1 MFKKILIANRGEIAC
16 RIMRTA
22 QQMGIHCIAVYST
35 IDENALH
42 VQMADE
48 AHLLG
53 DAPSADSYLCGDKII
68 AIAQKTGAEAIHPG
82 YGFLSENAGF
92 AAACEKA
99 KITFIG
105 PTPAAILAMGS
116 KSKAKEIMT
125 KAKVPCTPGYHG
137 EKQDADFLLQE
148 AKKIGFPVLIKA
160 ALGGGGKGMRRVDDA
175 KQFKE
180 ALEGAQREALSSFG
194 DNRVLLE
201 KYVLNPRHIEIQ
213 VMADNHNNAI
223 YLFERDCSIQRRH
236 QKIIEEA
243 PGLGI
248 ADSLRHKMGDTAVT
262 AAKAIGYRGAGTIEF
277 LLDDQGQFYFMEMN
291 TRLQV
296 EHPVTEM
303 ITGFDLVA
311 WQLHIAYGEPLAYQ
325 QKDLKLQ
332 GHAIEVRLYAED
344 ANNDFLPATGTIHYL
359 SWPVLSKNVRIDSGI
374 QEKDSISSYYDPMMA
389 KLIVHGATRNDAIN
403 ELKLALHQLH
413 IIGVKNNRSFLQ
425 KLIALDDFVTGKVST
440 HFIEDHA
447 AALKAIAHTDI
458 NPILCAA
465 ALHLILSPS
474 GNIVDNADVFS
485 PWYENDG
492 FRLQLPY
499 QRCLHFKYEDENVAV
514 TVIYHNTSSYT
525 LQIKDKAYAINIHT
539 INENASH
546 DEYCAFESKRCHPRR
561 SRGSSFNSSFKASL
575 LDPRP
580 SVEDDN
586 VSELRFTINDSIQTM
601 QVIQCQQQLWIICDG
616 IEYTLQSIELLR
628 TDSVEH
634 EQRGHLT
641 APMPGAIVTVHVKAG
656 DKVQKDD
663 CLVVMEAMKMEHSI
677 YAPRAGVVRE
687 VFYAAGDRVAEG
699 AELLAFD

>member
-82 YGFLSENAGF
+82 YGFLSENADF
-92 AAACEKA
+92 AVACEKA

-137 EKQDADFLLQE
+137 EKQDAAFLLQE

-160 ALGGGGKGMRRVDDA
+160 TLGGGGKGMRRVDDA

-180 ALEGAQREALSSFG
+180 ALESAQREALSSFG

-248 ADSLRHKMGDTAVT
+248 ADNLRHKMGDTAVT

-277 LLDDQGQFYFMEMN
+277 LLDDQDQFYFMEMN

-303 ITGFDLVA
+303 ITGFDLVS
-311 WQLHIAYGEPLAYQ
+311 WQLHIAYGKVLPYQ
-325 QKDLKLQ
+325 QQDLKLQ

-344 ANNDFLPATGTIHYL
+344 AKNDFLPATGTIHYL
-359 SWPVLSKNVRIDSGI
+359 SWPPLSKNVRIDSGI

-403 ELKLALHQLH
+403 KLKHALQQLH

-425 KLIALDDFVTGKVST
+425 KLIALDDFVTGKVNT

-447 AALKAIAHTDI
+447 TTLKAVEDAD
-458 NPILCAA
+458 NGPFLCAA
-465 ALHLILSPS
+465 ALHLILDSS
-474 GNIVDNADVFS
+474 KNTAGSEDIFS
-485 PWYENDG
+485 PWTENDG

-499 QRCLHFKYEDENVAV
+499 QRCLHFKHEDESYAV
-514 TVIYHNTSSYT
+514 TVIYHSTSNYT
-525 LQIKDKAYAINIHT
+525 LKIKDKTYSIQLQ
-539 INENASH
+539 E
-546 DEYCAFESKRCHPRR
+546 KV
-561 SRGSSFNSSFKASL
+561 GNS
-575 LDPRP
+575 
-580 SVEDDN
+580 
-586 VSELRFTINDSIQTM
+586 LRFTFNDSIQTM
-601 QVIQCQQQLWIICDG
+601 QVIQYQQQLWIISDDV
-616 IEYTLQSIELLR
+616 EYTLQKIEPLR
-628 TDSVEH
+628 TDYVEH

-641 APMPGAIVTVHVKAG
+641 APMPGAIVAIHVKAG

-677 YAPRAGVVRE
+677 YAPEAGVVRE

>member
-22 QQMGIHCIAVYST
+22 QKMGIHCIAVYST
-35 IDENALH
+35 IDDNALH

-53 DAPSADSYLCGDKII
+53 DAPSVDSYLCGDKII
-68 AIAQKTGAEAIHPG
+68 AIAKKYGAEAIHPG
-82 YGFLSENAGF
+82 YGFLSENANF
-92 AAACEKA
+92 AAACEKE
-99 KITFIG
+99 KIIFIG

-116 KSKAKEIMT
+116 KSNAKEIMT

-160 ALGGGGKGMRRVDDA
+160 TMGGGGKGMRRVDDA

-180 ALEGAQREALSSFG
+180 ALESAQREALSSFG
-194 DNRVLLE
+194 DKNVLLE

-213 VMADNHNNAI
+213 IMADNHNNAL
-223 YLFERDCSIQRRH
+223 YLFERDCSLQRRH

-248 ADSLRHKMGDTAVT
+248 SDSLRRKMGDTAVT

-303 ITGFDLVA
+303 ITGFDLVS

-325 QKDLKLQ
+325 QQDLKLQ

-344 ANNDFLPATGTIHYL
+344 AENDFLPATGTIHYL
-359 SWPVLSKNVRIDSGI
+359 SWPETNKNVRVDSGI

-389 KLIVHGATRNDAIN
+389 KLIVHGDTRHDAIN
-403 ELKLALHQLH
+403 ELENALKQLH
-413 IIGVKNNRSFLQ
+413 IIGVKNNRGFLR
-425 KLIALDDFVTGKVST
+425 KLIAVDDFIDGKINT
-440 HFIEDHA
+440 NFIEEHA
-447 AALKAIAHTDI
+447 VALKMAANTDI

-465 ALHLILSPS
+465 ALHLVLTPS
-474 GNIVDNADVFS
+474 ENTLHSADVFS
-485 PWYENDG
+485 PWHENDG

-499 QRCLHFKYEDENVAV
+499 QRCLHFKYEDANYAV
-514 TVIYHNTSSYT
+514 TVIYHSASEYEQKYVNSHNVGADPRVCPNIGRTYT
-525 LQIKDKAYAINIHT
+525 LQIKDKTYAVNIHEKT
-539 INENASH
+539 GHSL
-546 DEYCAFESKRCHPRR
+546 
-561 SRGSSFNSSFKASL
+561 SFTL
-575 LDPRP
+575 
-580 SVEDDN
+580 
-586 VSELRFTINDSIQTM
+586 NDSVQTM
-601 QVIQCQQQLWIICDG
+601 QIIAHQQQLWIICDG
-616 IEYTLQSIELLR
+616 IEYALQTIEPLQA
-628 TDSVEH
+628 TNVEH

-641 APMPGAIVTVHVKAG
+641 APMPGAIVAVHVKAG

-663 CLVVMEAMKMEHSI
+663 CLIVMEAMKMEHSI
-677 YAPRAGVVRE
+677 YAPQAGVVRE
-687 VFYAAGDRVAEG
+687 VFYAAGDRVDEG

>member
-16 RIMRTA
+16 RVMRTA

-82 YGFLSENAGF
+82 YGFLSENASF

-116 KSKAKEIMT
+116 KSEAKNIMT
-125 KAKVPCTPGYHG
+125 KAQVPCTPGYHG
-137 EKQDADFLLQE
+137 ERQDADFLLQE

-180 ALEGAQREALSSFG
+180 ALESAQREASSSFG

-213 VMADNHNNAI
+213 IMADNHNNAI
-223 YLFERDCSIQRRH
+223 YLFERDCSVQRRH

-248 ADSLRHKMGDTAVT
+248 SDSLRRKMGDTAVT

-277 LLDDQGQFYFMEMN
+277 LLDDQEQFYFMEMN

-311 WQLHIAYGEPLAYQ
+311 WQLHIAYGEPLTYQ
-325 QKDLKLQ
+325 QKDLKLH

-344 ANNDFLPATGTIHYL
+344 ANNDFLPATGIIHYL
-359 SWPVLSKNVRIDSGI
+359 SWPALSKNVRIDSGI

-389 KLIVHGATRNDAIN
+389 KLIVHGATRNETIN

-425 KLIALDDFVTGKVST
+425 KLIALSDFETGKVNT
-440 HFIEDHA
+440 HFIENHA
-447 AALKAIAHTDI
+447 ATLKTVVNTNSD
-458 NPILCAA
+458 PVLCAA
-465 ALHLILSPS
+465 ALHLALTPPENTVGS
-474 GNIVDNADVFS
+474 ADSFS
-485 PWYENDG
+485 PWHENDG

-499 QRCLHFKYEDENVAV
+499 QRCLHFKYEDEIYAV
-514 TVIYHNTSSYT
+514 TMIYHNVGAGPRARPNKGNHRELPLRLDLQSVLTYT
-525 LQIKDKAYAINIHT
+525 LQIKDKTYFIQLQEKT
-539 INENASH
+539 DYS
-546 DEYCAFESKRCHPRR
+546 
-561 SRGSSFNSSFKASL
+561 
-575 LDPRP
+575 
-580 SVEDDN
+580 
-586 VSELRFTINDSIQTM
+586 LRFSMNNRIQTM
-601 QVIQCQQQLWIICDG
+601 QIIQCQQQLWVICDG
-616 IEYTLQSIELLR
+616 IEYTLQNIEQLH
-628 TDSVEH
+628 TTNVAH
-634 EQRGHLT
+634 EQQGHLT

-663 CLVVMEAMKMEHSI
+663 CLVVIEAMKMEHSI
-677 YAPRAGVVRE
+677 YAPCEGVVRE
-687 VFYAAGDRVAEG
+687 VFYAAGDRVDEG

>member
-22 QQMGIHCIAVYST
+22 QRMGIHCIAVYST

-53 DAPSADSYLCGDKII
+53 DAPSVNSYLCGDKII
-68 AIAQKTGAEAIHPG
+68 TIAKKTGAEAIHPG
-82 YGFLSENAGF
+82 YGFLSENADF
-92 AAACEKA
+92 ADSCEKA
-99 KITFIG
+99 KIVFIG
-105 PTPAAILAMGS
+105 PPPAAILAMGS

-137 EKQDADFLLQE
+137 DKQDADFLLEE

-160 ALGGGGKGMRRVDDA
+160 TMGGGGKGMRRVDNA

-180 ALEGAQREALSSFG
+180 ALESAQREALSSFS

-213 VMADNHNNAI
+213 VMADNHNNAV

-243 PGLGI
+243 PGLNI
-248 ADSLRHKMGDTAVT
+248 SDSLRHKMGDTAVT
-262 AAKAIGYRGAGTIEF
+262 AAKAIGYKGAGTIEF
-277 LLDDQGQFYFMEMN
+277 LLDSNDQFYFMEMN

-311 WQLHIAYGEPLAYQ
+311 WQLHIAYGEALGYQ
-325 QKDLKLQ
+325 QKDLDWQ

-344 ANNDFLPATGTIHYL
+344 AQNDFLPATGTIHYL
-359 SWPVLSKNVRIDSGI
+359 SWPASNKNVRIDSGI
-374 QEKDSISSYYDPMMA
+374 REKDTISSYYDPMMA
-389 KLIVHGATRNDAIN
+389 KLIVRGDTRVAAIN
-403 ELKLALHQLH
+403 ELNNALKQLH

-425 KLIALDDFVTGKVST
+425 KLISLKGFVEGKIST
-440 HFIEDHA
+440 HFIEEHA
-447 AALKAIAHTDI
+447 AELKIATYTDI
-458 NPILCAA
+458 TPVLCAA
-465 ALHLILSPS
+465 ALQLTLTPAENTLDS
-474 GNIVDNADVFS
+474 ADIFS
-485 PWYENDG
+485 PWHENDG

-499 QRCLHFKYEDENVAV
+499 QRCLHFKYEDENYAV
-514 TVIYHNTSSYT
+514 TVIYHPASRYEHGICRNHEIRTLSSST
-525 LQIKDKAYAINIHT
+525 
-539 INENASH
+539 EG
-546 DEYCAFESKRCHPRR
+546 
-561 SRGSSFNSSFKASL
+561 RGSSENTLKL
-575 LDPRP
+575 ELKLDPQP
-580 SVEDDN
+580 SVEDDKT
-586 VSELRFTINDSIQTM
+586 SELYFILNGNVENMQIIQH
-601 QVIQCQQQLWIICDG
+601 QQQLWIIHDG
-616 IEYTLQSIELLR
+616 REYALQTIEQLHTNNTEQ
-628 TDSVEH
+628 

-641 APMPGAIVTVHVKAG
+641 APMPGAIVAVHVKAG
-656 DKVQKDD
+656 DSVQKND

-677 YAPRAGVVRE
+677 YAPQAGVVRE

>member
-35 IDENALH
+35 IDEDALH
-42 VQMADE
+42 VQIADE

-53 DAPSADSYLCGDKII
+53 DAPSINSYLCAAKII

-82 YGFLSENAGF
+82 YGFLSENADF
-92 AAACEKA
+92 AVACEKA
-99 KITFIG
+99 NIIFIG

-125 KAKVPCTPGYHG
+125 KAVVPCTPGYHG
-137 EKQDADFLLQE
+137 EKQDTDFLLQE

-160 ALGGGGKGMRRVDDA
+160 AMGGGGKGMRRVDEA

-180 ALEGAQREALSSFG
+180 SLESAQREALSSFG

-201 KYVLNPRHIEIQ
+201 KYILNPRHIEIQ
-213 VMADNHNNAI
+213 VMADNHNDAI

-248 ADSLRHKMGDTAVT
+248 SNNLRHKMGDTAVT

-311 WQLHIAYGEPLAYQ
+311 WQLRIAYGEPLAYQ
-325 QKDLKLQ
+325 QQDLKLQ

-344 ANNDFLPATGTIHYL
+344 ASNDFLPATGTIHYL

-374 QEKDSISSYYDPMMA
+374 QEKDSISSYYDPMVA
-389 KLIVHGATRNDAIN
+389 KLIVHGATRNDAIS
-403 ELKLALHQLH
+403 ELKNALRQLH

-425 KLIALDDFVTGKVST
+425 QLISLDDFVNGKVNTS
-440 HFIEDHA
+440 FIEDHV
-447 AALKAIAHTDI
+447 AALKTVDNTDI
-458 NPILCAA
+458 DPILCAA
-465 ALHLILSPS
+465 ALHVVLKPLE
-474 GNIVDNADVFS
+474 NIGDNADVFS
-485 PWYENDG
+485 PWAENDG

-499 QRCLHFKYEDENVAV
+499 QRCLHFKYKDEPYAVNVL
-514 TVIYHNTSSYT
+514 YHSTSNYNLKIKNTTY
-525 LQIKDKAYAINIHT
+525 
-539 INENASH
+539 
-546 DEYCAFESKRCHPRR
+546 
-561 SRGSSFNSSFKASL
+561 
-575 LDPRP
+575 
-580 SVEDDN
+580 SVHVYEKMEH
-586 VSELRFTINDSIQTM
+586 SLRFSMNDSIHTM
-601 QVIQCQQQLWIICDG
+601 QTIQHHLQLWVISDS
-616 IEYTLQSIELLR
+616 IEYTLETIESLHA
-628 TDSVEH
+628 SQIEQ

-641 APMPGAIVTVHVKAG
+641 APMPGAIVAVNVNAG
-656 DKVQKDD
+656 DTVQKDD
-663 CLVVMEAMKMEHSI
+663 CLMVMEAMKMEHSI
-677 YAPRAGVVRE
+677 YAPQAGIVRE
-687 VFYAAGDRVAEG
+687 IFYAVGDRVNEG
-699 AELLAFD
+699 TELLIFE

>member
-22 QQMGIHCIAVYST
+22 QRMGIHCIAVYST

-48 AHLLG
+48 AYLLG
-53 DAPSADSYLCGDKII
+53 NAPSVDSYLCGDKII
-68 AIAQKTGAEAIHPG
+68 AIAKKYGAEAIHPG
-82 YGFLSENAGF
+82 YGFLSENADF
-92 AAACEKA
+92 AAACERA
-99 KITFIG
+99 KIVFIG

-137 EKQDADFLLQE
+137 DKQDADFLLQE

-160 ALGGGGKGMRRVDDA
+160 TMGGGGKGMRRVDDA
-175 KQFKE
+175 KQFKD
-180 ALEGAQREALSSFG
+180 ALASAQREALSSFG
-194 DNRVLLE
+194 DKNVLLE

-213 VMADNHNNAI
+213 VMADNHNNAL

-248 ADSLRHKMGDTAVT
+248 SDSLRRKMGDTAVT
-262 AAKAIGYRGAGTIEF
+262 ATKAIGYRGAGTIEF

-311 WQLHIAYGEPLAYQ
+311 WQLHIAHNEPLGYQ
-325 QKDLKLQ
+325 QKDLTLH

-344 ANNDFLPATGTIHYL
+344 AQNDFLPATGTIHYL
-359 SWPVLSKNVRIDSGI
+359 SWPKTRKNVRIDSGI
-374 QEKDSISSYYDPMMA
+374 QEKDTISSYYDPMLA
-389 KLIVHGATRNDAIN
+389 KLIVHGDTRLAAIN
-403 ELKLALHQLH
+403 ELNNALQQLH
-413 IIGVKNNRSFLQ
+413 IIGVKNNRSFLR
-425 KLIALDDFVTGKVST
+425 KLIALDDFVDGKINTG
-440 HFIEDHA
+440 FIEEHTAD
-447 AALKAIAHTDI
+447 LKKVVNTDI
-458 NPILCAA
+458 APILCAA
-465 ALHLILSPS
+465 ALQLVLNSSKNTVYSTDI
-474 GNIVDNADVFS
+474 FS
-485 PWYENDG
+485 PWTEKDG
-492 FRLQLPY
+492 FRLQLSY
-499 QRCLHFKYEDENVAV
+499 QRSLHFKYGDEDYTV
-514 TVIYHNTSSYT
+514 TVIYHSTSSYT
-525 LQIKDKAYAINIHT
+525 LQIKDKRYAVSIAVSIHEKT
-539 INENASH
+539 NL
-546 DEYCAFESKRCHPRR
+546 
-561 SRGSSFNSSFKASL
+561 SL
-575 LDPRP
+575 CFAL
-580 SVEDDN
+580 
-586 VSELRFTINDSIQTM
+586 NDSIQTM
-601 QVIQCQQQLWIICDG
+601 QIIEHQQQLWIIYDG
-616 IEYTLQSIELLR
+616 IEYALQIIKPLQA
-628 TDSVEH
+628 TNVEH

-677 YAPRAGVVRE
+677 YAPQAGVVRE
-687 VFYAAGDRVAEG
+687 VFYAAGDRVDEG